1 MLHISLQVMNRLIT
15 ARLIFSFFCVLLAS
29 KDLII
34 SFSFTFSEEQAI
46 KKGEGIFNLRGHV

>member
-46 KKGEGIFNLRGHV
+46 KRRRVSLT